1 MEPEEIF
8 VSVLVVRW
16 CSVQEHLFCTSL
28 FENIKKSITV
38 SMWLEQSLQSSVKMQ
53 KGVLAISET
62 WKLLYQGWAL

>member
-16 CSVQEHLFCTSL
+16 CFVQEHLFCTSL
-28 FENIKKSITV
+28 FKNIKKSTTV

>member
-28 FENIKKSITV
+28 FKNIKKKYHSIYV
-38 SMWLEQSLQSSVKMQ
+38 IR
-53 KGVLAISET
+53 AIFAIKCKNAE
-62 WKLLYQGWAL
+62 GCVGH